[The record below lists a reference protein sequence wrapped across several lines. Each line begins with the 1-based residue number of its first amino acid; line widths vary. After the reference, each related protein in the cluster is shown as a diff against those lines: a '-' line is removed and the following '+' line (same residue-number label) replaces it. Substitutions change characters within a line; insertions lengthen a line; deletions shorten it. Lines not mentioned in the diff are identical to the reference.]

1 MRILTN
7 RQYDA
12 ICDIVSDLQKE
23 NEDLKATIAKK
34 DEALTYVNNKLF
46 ASTAEVSILRRKL
59 NENGLTWTSTGI
71 DYPATIKIPDP
82 SQDINK
88 ILGL

>member
-23 NEDLKATIAKK
+23 NEDLKAKIAKK
-34 DEALTYVNNKLF
+34 DEALTYVNDKLF
-46 ASTAEVSILRRKL
+46 ERTEEVSRLRRQVERDF
-59 NENGLTWTSTGI
+59 NRRFII
-71 DYPATIKIPDP
+71 DFPSTIKIPDP

>member
-23 NEDLKATIAKK
+23 NEDLKAKIAKK
-34 DEALTYVNNKLF
+34 DEALTYVNDMLF
-46 ASTAEVSILRRKL
+46 ERTEEVSRLRRQVERDF
-59 NENGLTWTSTGI
+59 NRRFII
-71 DYPATIKIPDP
+71 DFPSTIKIPDP

>member
-23 NEDLKATIAKK
+23 NEDLKAKIAKK

-46 ASTAEVSILRRKL
+46 ARIEEVAILRRKL
-59 NENGLTWTSTGI
+59 NNRSIGI
-71 DYPATIKIPDP
+71 DYPSTIKIPDP

>member
-1 MRILTN
+1 MRIITN

-23 NEDLKATIAKK
+23 NEDLKAKIAKK
-34 DEALTYVNNKLF
+34 DEALNYLNEKLF
-46 ASTAEVSILRRKL
+46 ARTAEVSILRRKL
-59 NENGLTWTSTGI
+59 SNSLTSI

>member
-1 MRILTN
+1 MKILTN

-12 ICDIVSDLQKE
+12 ICDIVIDLQKE
-23 NEDLKATIAKK
+23 NEDLKIKLAKK
-34 DEALTYVNNKLF
+34 DEALTYVNSKLF
-46 ASTAEVSILRRKL
+46 ERTDECSRLRRQVERDFNRRSL
-59 NENGLTWTSTGI
+59 DFPS
-71 DYPATIKIPDP
+71 TIKIPDP